1 MSKNLKRDKI
11 SFYNA
16 LKSRSPSPS
25 SSETTFRSLNHDET
39 QKLKKL
45 SFKII
50 EQTKKILD
58 KNSVSLENLHQ
69 NLLKL
74 KQFCDKNRKYLDDL
88 FEKTNLVS
96 LIIDKILKFYQNQV
110 DSGKEKFK
118 KSIKLTLISC
128 LADFCYYEKLRNHM
142 KIDEN
147 CENVIKSFSN
157 EIDEDIWSKVCRL
170 SANFSQDVINIK
182 YFLNDGKFWP
192 KIIKN

>member
-11 SFYNA
+11 SFYNI

-25 SSETTFRSLNHDET
+25 SSETSFRSLNHDET

-96 LIIDKILKFYQNQV
+96 LMIDKILKFYQNQV

-157 EIDEDIWSKVCRL
+157 EIDEDIWSKVFRL

-182 YFLNDGKFWP
+182 YFLNDGKF
-192 KIIKN
+192 